1 MKLIFFG
8 LETKNEILKGFSYSV
23 YLYFEKLIYVII
35 ILVIDVDIQAQVA
48 LIICVHF
55 LVSFFVTLAP
65 NAIAS
70 SQSFLH

>member
-35 ILVIDVDIQAQVA
+35 ILVIDVDIQA
-48 LIICVHF
+48 
-55 LVSFFVTLAP
+55 
-65 NAIAS
+65 
-70 SQSFLH
+70 